1 MQSTPAEM
9 MTGLGADP
17 AVLIAILLV
26 LVAILVTY
34 LILVARAVIEML
46 RYKANSVLL
55 VFAFLSLIPFPLIL
69 ILGIMVLIIWHYH
82 KKDLTAST
90 KEQAG
95 T

>member
-9 MTGLGADP
+9 MTGIGANP
-17 AVLIAILLV
+17 AVFIAVLLV
-26 LVAILVTY
+26 VVAILVAY
-34 LILVARAVIEML
+34 LTLIARAVIEML

-69 ILGIMVLIIWHYH
+69 ILGIMILIIWHFH
-82 KKDLTAST
+82 KKDLA
-90 KEQAG
+90 APRVG

>member
-9 MTGLGADP
+9 MTGLGANP

-26 LVAILVTY
+26 LVAILVAY
-34 LILVARAVIEML
+34 LTLVARAVIEML
-46 RYKANSVLL
+46 RYKANCVLL

-82 KKDLTAST
+82 KKDIPAPT
-90 KEQAG
+90 KEQTG